1 MFTMVHDIQIG
12 DYRVGMLDK
21 VSIHRSVELL
31 ADTATIT
38 LPAAQFNVALEVEDK
53 IHRGDVVII
62 RLGYD
67 EVGIKEE
74 FQGYL
79 QSISTDGGDIT
90 LNCEDELH
98 MLRKDIPNKQYKAVS
113 LETLLKEVLAAA
125 GVNLKIKNTYQW
137 TYESFVISDAT
148 AYDVLKKVQ
157 EECGADI
164 YIKDG
169 ELHIHPPGEVVGI
182 DRFYNFALNVE
193 SSDLTYRSAADKK
206 VKVVVKATMP
216 DGTVKEVEVG
226 ATGGDKV
233 EIKSPTSDEASMK
246 QRGEEEL
253 LRRSFDGYD
262 GSITTWLIPECMP
275 GDIANL
281 HDDDYPKKD
290 GAYFVRSVT
299 TEFSSS
305 GGSRKVELGF
315 RLS

>member
-1 MFTMVHDIQIG
+1 MFTMVRDIQIG
-12 DYRVGMLDK
+12 DYRIGMLDK

-74 FQGYL
+74 FRGYL

-113 LETLLKEVLAAA
+113 LEALLKEVLAAA
-125 GVNLKIKNTYQW
+125 GVNLKVKNTYQW

-148 AYDVLKKVQ
+148 AYDILKKVQ

-182 DRFYNFALNVE
+182 DRYYNFALNVE
-193 SSDLTYRSAADKK
+193 SADLTYRSAADKK

-233 EIKSPTSDEASMK
+233 EIKSPTSDAASMK

-281 HDDDYPKKD
+281 HDEDYPKKD

-305 GGSRKVELGF
+305 GGSRKIELGF

>member
-12 DYRVGMLDK
+12 DYRIGMLDK

-74 FQGYL
+74 FRGYL

-98 MLRKDIPNKQYKAVS
+98 MLRKDISNKQYKAVS
-113 LETLLKEVLAAA
+113 LETLLKEVLAAS
-125 GVNLKIKNTYQW
+125 GVNLKVKNTYQW

-193 SSDLTYRSAADKK
+193 SADLTYRSAADKK

-233 EIKSPTSDEASMK
+233 EIKSPTSDDASMK

-281 HDDDYPKKD
+281 HDEDYPKKD

>member
-12 DYRVGMLDK
+12 DYRIGMLDK

-74 FQGYL
+74 FRGYL

-98 MLRKDIPNKQYKAVS
+98 MLRVDIPNKQYKAVS

-125 GVNLKIKNTYQW
+125 GVKLKVKNTYQW

-157 EECGADI
+157 EECGADV

-182 DRFYNFALNVE
+182 DRYYNFALNVE
-193 SSDLTYRSAADKK
+193 SADLTYRSAADKK

-233 EIKSPTSDEASMK
+233 EIKSPTSDDASMK

-275 GDIANL
+275 GDTANL
-281 HDDDYPKKD
+281 HDEDYPQKD
-290 GAYFVRSVT
+290 GAYFVCSVT

>member
-1 MFTMVHDIQIG
+1 MFTMIHDIQIG
-12 DYRVGMLDK
+12 DYRIGMLDK

-74 FQGYL
+74 FRGYL

-98 MLRKDIPNKQYKAVS
+98 MLRIDIPNKQYKAVS
-113 LETLLKEVLAAA
+113 LEALLKEVLAAA
-125 GVNLKIKNTYQW
+125 GVNLKVKNTYQW

-169 ELHIHPPGEVVGI
+169 ELHIHPPGEVVGVE
-182 DRFYNFALNVE
+182 RFYNFALNVE
-193 SSDLTYRSAADKK
+193 SADLTYRSAADKK

-233 EIKSPTSDEASMK
+233 EIKSPTSDAASMK

-253 LRRSFDGYD
+253 LRRSFNGYD

-281 HDDDYPKKD
+281 HDEDYPKKD

>member
-1 MFTMVHDIQIG
+1 MVHDIQIG
-12 DYRVGMLDK
+12 DYRIGMLDK

-74 FQGYL
+74 FRGYL

-98 MLRKDIPNKQYKAVS
+98 MLRKDISNKQYKAVS
-113 LETLLKEVLAAA
+113 LETLLKEVLAAS
-125 GVNLKIKNTYQW
+125 GVNLKVKNTYQW

-193 SSDLTYRSAADKK
+193 SADLTYRSAADKK

-233 EIKSPTSDEASMK
+233 EIKSPTSDDASMK

-281 HDDDYPKKD
+281 HDEDYPKKD

>member
-1 MFTMVHDIQIG
+1 MVHDIQIG

-21 VSIHRSVELL
+21 ISIHRSVELL

-74 FQGYL
+74 FRGYL

-90 LNCEDELH
+90 LNCEDEIH

-113 LETLLKEVLAAA
+113 LEILLKEVLAAA
-125 GVNLKIKNTYQW
+125 GVNLKVKNTYQW
-137 TYESFVISDAT
+137 TYKSFVISDAT

-182 DRFYNFALNVE
+182 DRYYNFALNVE
-193 SSDLTYRSAADKK
+193 SADLTYRSAADKK

-233 EIKSPTSDEASMK
+233 EIKSPTSDAASMK
-246 QRGEEEL
+246 QRGEQEL

-281 HDDDYPKKD
+281 HDEDYPKKD

-305 GGSRKVELGF
+305 GGSRKIELGF

>member
-1 MFTMVHDIQIG
+1 MVHDIQIG
-12 DYRVGMLDK
+12 DYRIGMLDK

-74 FQGYL
+74 FRGYL

-113 LETLLKEVLAAA
+113 LEILLKEVIAAA
-125 GVNLKIKNTYQW
+125 GVNLKVKNTYQW

-182 DRFYNFALNVE
+182 DRYYNFALNVE
-193 SSDLTYRSAADKK
+193 SADLTYRSAADKK

-226 ATGGDKV
+226 ATGGDKI
-233 EIKSPTSDEASMK
+233 EIKSPTSDAASMK

-281 HDDDYPKKD
+281 HDEDYPKKD

-305 GGSRKVELGF
+305 GGSRKIELGF

>member
-1 MFTMVHDIQIG
+1 MYTMVHDIQIG

-38 LPAAQFNVALEVEDK
+38 LPAAQYNVALEVEDK

-74 FQGYL
+74 FRGYL

-98 MLRKDIPNKQYKAVS
+98 MLRKDIPNKQYKAVP
-113 LETLLKEVLAAA
+113 LYTLLKEVLAAA
-125 GVNLKIKNTYQW
+125 GVNLKVKNTYQW

-148 AYDVLKKVQ
+148 AYDVIKKVQ
-157 EECGADI
+157 EECAADI

-182 DRFYNFALNVE
+182 DRYYNFALNVE
-193 SSDLTYRSAADKK
+193 SADLTYRSAADKK

-233 EIKSPTSDEASMK
+233 EIKSPTSDAASMK
-246 QRGEEEL
+246 QRGEQEL

-281 HDDDYPKKD
+281 HDEDYPKKD

>member
-1 MFTMVHDIQIG
+1 MVHDIQIG
-12 DYRVGMLDK
+12 DYRIGMLDK

-53 IHRGDVVII
+53 IHRGDVVVI

-74 FQGYL
+74 FRGYL

-90 LNCEDELH
+90 LKCEDELH
-98 MLRKDIPNKQYKAVS
+98 TFRKDIPNKQYKSVS
-113 LETLLKEVLAAA
+113 LEALLKEVLAAA
-125 GVNLKIKNTYQW
+125 GVNLKVKNTYQW

-182 DRFYNFALNVE
+182 DRYYNFALNVE
-193 SSDLTYRSAADKK
+193 SADLTYRSAADKK

-233 EIKSPTSDEASMK
+233 EIKSPTSDAASMK

-281 HDDDYPKKD
+281 HDEDYPKKD

-305 GGSRKVELGF
+305 GGSRKIELGF

>member
-1 MFTMVHDIQIG
+1 MVHDIQIG
-12 DYRVGMLDK
+12 DYRIGMLDK

-74 FQGYL
+74 FRGYL

-98 MLRKDIPNKQYKAVS
+98 MLRKDIPNKQYKVVS
-113 LETLLKEVLAAA
+113 LEALLKEVLAAA
-125 GVNLKIKNTYQW
+125 GVNLKVKNTYKW
-137 TYESFVISDAT
+137 TYESFVISDVT
-148 AYDVLKKVQ
+148 AYDVIKKVQ

-164 YIKDG
+164 YIKLGD
-169 ELHIHPPGEVVGI
+169 LHIHPPGEVVGI
-182 DRFYNFALNVE
+182 DRYYNFALNVE
-193 SSDLTYRSAADKK
+193 SADLTYRSAADKK

-216 DGTVKEVEVG
+216 DGTIKEVEVG

-233 EIKSPTSDEASMK
+233 EIKSPTSDDASMK

-281 HDDDYPKKD
+281 HDEDYPKKD

>member
-1 MFTMVHDIQIG
+1 MYTMVHDIQIG

-74 FQGYL
+74 FRGYL

-98 MLRKDIPNKQYKAVS
+98 MLRKGIPNKQYKAVS
-113 LETLLKEVLAAA
+113 LDTLLKEVLAAA
-125 GVNLKIKNTYQW
+125 GVNLKVKNTYQW

-182 DRFYNFALNVE
+182 DRYYNFALNVE
-193 SSDLTYRSAADKK
+193 SADLTYRSAADKK

-233 EIKSPTSDEASMK
+233 EIKSPTSDAASMK

-253 LRRSFDGYD
+253 RRRSFDGYD

-281 HDDDYPKKD
+281 HDEDYPKKD

-305 GGSRKVELGF
+305 GGSRKIELGF

>member
-1 MFTMVHDIQIG
+1 MYTMVHDIQIG
-12 DYRVGMLDK
+12 DYRIGMLDK

-74 FQGYL
+74 FRGYL

-113 LETLLKEVLAAA
+113 LEILLKEVIAAA
-125 GVNLKIKNTYQW
+125 GVNLKVKNTYQW

-182 DRFYNFALNVE
+182 DRYYNFALNVE
-193 SSDLTYRSAADKK
+193 SADLTYRSAADKK

-226 ATGGDKV
+226 ATGGDKI
-233 EIKSPTSDEASMK
+233 EIKSPTSDAASMK

-281 HDDDYPKKD
+281 HDEDYPKKD

-305 GGSRKVELGF
+305 GGSRKIELGF

>member
-1 MFTMVHDIQIG
+1 MFTMVRDIQIG
-12 DYRVGMLDK
+12 DYRIGMLDK

-74 FQGYL
+74 FRGYL

-113 LETLLKEVLAAA
+113 LEALLKEVLAAA
-125 GVNLKIKNTYQW
+125 GVNLKVKNTYQW

-148 AYDVLKKVQ
+148 AYDILKKVQ

-182 DRFYNFALNVE
+182 DRYYNFALNVE
-193 SSDLTYRSAADKK
+193 SADLTYRSAADKK

-233 EIKSPTSDEASMK
+233 EIKSPTSDAASMK

-281 HDDDYPKKD
+281 HDEDYPKKD